1 VGVEIGELP
10 EETEGE
16 ITYLKVTGVVEL
28 LAQRGFT
35 LDHRNQLGN
44 VHFEQYS

>member
-16 ITYLKVTGVVEL
+16 ITYPKVTGVVEL

-35 LDHRNQLGN
+35 LDHRNQRGN